1 MVYELDKDK
10 FVSQML
16 RVIERKNTQT
26 QEVLSGWFTPEEMK
40 NKLGWSAKDKYSD
53 KVYRYFV
60 EYEDKE
66 SSAKSRTEMERH
78 TTQGEDLEVEK
89 KFEEGMLTKMSKI
102 TDLISKLDGY
112 TQGDDAE
119 RVRRCNPE
127 KSTTRIG
134 ICIRICTW
142 ACMVVPFLRVPLSQ
156 PIADLKTKMRDAMS
170 KASAM
175 ASVEAQAKHLACEQV
190 CELSS

>member
-1 MVYELDKDK
+1 
-10 FVSQML
+10 
-16 RVIERKNTQT
+16 
-26 QEVLSGWFTPEEMK
+26 
-40 NKLGWSAKDKYSD
+40 
-53 KVYRYFV
+53 
-60 EYEDKE
+60 
-66 SSAKSRTEMERH
+66 
-78 TTQGEDLEVEK
+78 
-89 KFEEGMLTKMSKI
+89 MLTKMSKI

-156 PIADLKTKMRDAMS
+156 PMLTQLRTIKALEAKLDAS
-170 KASAM
+170 QVAYDAF
-175 ASVEAQAKHLACEQV
+175 VEAKTRLGDVERTNETPGCIGPVALEGYMG
-190 CELSS
+190 